1 MKLLVG
7 RPFDDAETQRE
18 IQRAPFACKKLPSGG
33 VGIVVSYN
41 DQEMTIPAE
50 HFMAMMLVKCKDIS
64 FKANSSVAIAD
75 AVLSVPHWF
84 TDAQRRGVLAA
95 AEIARLP
102 LLKVANES
110 TLVALSYGIYKSAK
124 NLFSTTDPVHVMFID
139 IGYTGYS
146 VTIVDFMQENLKIL
160 STVCDKDF
168 GGRDIDDAIIEFC
181 CETFQKKT
189 GIDVRGN
196 KKAVLKLQ
204 AAAEKAKKT
213 LSPSGVNEANIN
225 VECLAEDRDL
235 NVLLTKDEFESR
247 IAPLIA
253 RLAGPIDRAL
263 KEAGLRKEDV
273 AEVEVVGGTSRVNII
288 KRTLGSLLGLD
299 AAAMN
304 YGLKT
309 TMNADEAVAR
319 GGALQCAIESVRIK
333 VKPFNI
339 IDRVYYS
346 VETRYQESDKE
357 EVVPLFQRGD
367 EINKKAKR
375 IVFKDRVADFDL
387 ELHYSNSDVFPAG
400 FSTFIGRY
408 TVKVPKDLGSK
419 RASDGKPNEI
429 RVTFSMDKHGCT
441 GISSAQYMQ
450 EEIVE
455 SKPGNGEVKEASE
468 DSKESTDEG
477 KTTEEKE
484 SKEKE
489 GKRKFKAIDLEVVT
503 VSFGLSKEEIR
514 SALEVEAQMAFE
526 DQLIIE
532 TSDRRNELEAYIY
545 SMRDK
550 VDGAL
555 ASYSSPEEKTK
566 FKNLLGEVEE
576 WLYGDGF
583 DSTKQM
589 YVRKIDELKVLGNP
603 IEHRANDHTNRARTV
618 ESLRKQ
624 IDLCK
629 TFAAN
634 SDEAHSHISEEDRN
648 SIRAAAKKAEEWLF
662 DLQAKQ
668 ADVPLHADPVLTCE
682 AISAK
687 RNELFGISNPIM
699 TKPKPKPKPAPAP
712 APESK
717 SEEKPEN
724 TEASGS
730 KDDDSKEAES
740 KQEGGAERQQDEEP
754 MET

>member
-7 RPFDDAETQRE
+7 RPFDDPETQNE
-18 IQRAPFACKKLPSGG
+18 IKRAPFTCVKLPSGG

-64 FKANSSVAIAD
+64 FKANANVAIAD

-84 TDAQRRGVLAA
+84 TDSQRRGVLAA

-146 VTIVDFMQENLKIL
+146 VSIVDFIQENLKIL

-196 KKAVLKLQ
+196 KKAILKLQ

-213 LSPSGVNEANIN
+213 LSPAGVNEANIN
-225 VECLAEDRDL
+225 VECLADDRDL
-235 NVLLTKDEFESR
+235 NVLLTRDEFEAR
-247 IAPLIA
+247 IGYLTA
-253 RLAGPIDRAL
+253 RLAAPIDRAL
-263 KEAGLRKEDV
+263 KEAGLRREDI
-273 AEVEVVGGTSRVNII
+273 AEVEVVGGSSRVNII
-288 KRTLGSLLGLD
+288 KRTLGAHLGLD
-299 AAAMN
+299 PAALN

-346 VETRYQESDKE
+346 VETRYNESGKLE
-357 EVVPLFQRGD
+357 IVPLFQRGD

-387 ELHYSNSDVFPAG
+387 ELHYSSSEVFPAG

-455 SKPGNGEVKEASE
+455 GNVETKDAVAE
-468 DSKESTDEG
+468 DSKEGTEDS
-477 KTTEEKE
+477 KASEEKE
-484 SKEKE
+484 AKES
-489 GKRKFKAIDLEVVT
+489 KRKFRAVELEVVT
-503 VSFGLSKEEIR
+503 VSFGLSKEEIK

-526 DQLIIE
+526 DQLIVE

-555 ASYSSPEEKTK
+555 APYSSPDEKTK
-566 FKNLLGEVEE
+566 FKALLGEAEE

-603 IEHRANDHTNRARTV
+603 IEHRSNDHTNRAHTV
-618 ESLRKQ
+618 ESLRRQ

-634 SDEAHSHISEEDRN
+634 NDEAHSHITEEERN
-648 SIRAAAKKAEEWLF
+648 SIRSAAQKAEEWLF

-668 ADVPLHADPVLTCE
+668 ADLPLHSDPVLTCDS
-682 AISAK
+682 ISAR
-687 RNELFGISNPIM
+687 RNELFGVSNPIM

-712 APESK
+712 TPESK
-717 SEEKPEN
+717 SEEKSEGMDTSDGKE
-724 TEASGS
+724 TES
-730 KDDDSKEAES
+730 KDSES
-740 KQEGGAERQQDEEP
+740 KPGATDEKQPEGEP